1 MIYMVKYFLK
11 ASLERNRII
20 NIIYLKDTEITE
32 RSIRVYEISNGNI
45 KAFCFLRNQNRVF
58 KIDNILSASFK
69 HNDYMLAK

>member
-1 MIYMVKYFLK
+1 MVEYFLK

-32 RSIRVYEISNGNI
+32 RNIKVYDISNGCV

-58 KIDNILSASFK
+58 KIDNILSASFA
-69 HNDYMLAK
+69 HNNYRLAK